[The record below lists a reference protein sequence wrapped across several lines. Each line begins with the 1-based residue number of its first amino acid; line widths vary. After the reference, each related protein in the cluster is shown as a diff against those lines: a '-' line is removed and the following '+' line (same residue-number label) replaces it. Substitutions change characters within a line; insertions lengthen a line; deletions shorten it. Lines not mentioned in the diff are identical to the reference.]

1 MKALGAPEGALERLA
16 EEALAAIPVLAGRT
30 IRYGVACPGVA
41 SPSYHGVE
49 SATFH
54 VAVEP
59 DAEPAYFLKVTEPAA
74 AALIDPAHAFGAA
87 ARFAAL
93 GLAPEPLHLARE
105 QGAILFRHLGPEWR
119 PATLDRF
126 RRPEAV
132 AAVIG
137 AFGRIA
143 AGAPFGRRWSVFDG
157 IRSLR
162 TIIGAEADRLPP
174 DLPPET
180 WFLFDWCDAIEAAL
194 TAAGTES
201 RPAHA
206 DPHASNLLF
215 SPDGGLRLVD
225 FDMACDTDPH
235 HQLGAFL
242 NEACTFESEMRLGI
256 EIAEGSF
263 RADVFSRCR
272 AYAAVDDLYWG
283 LRALAMDRAS
293 PRLGLEFRKY
303 ANWRLLR
310 CRMRVGRPDF
320 EETLRTL

>member
-1 MKALGAPEGALERLA
+1 VKALGAPEGAPERLA
-16 EEALAAIPVLAGRT
+16 EEVLAATPFLAGRT

-49 SATFH
+49 SATFL
-54 VAVEP
+54 VAEDP
-59 DAEPAYFLKVTEPAA
+59 DAEPAFFLKVTEPAA
-74 AALIDPAHAFGAA
+74 ASLIDPAHAFDAA
-87 ARFAAL
+87 HRFAAL
-93 GLAPEPLHLARE
+93 GLAPEPLHLAAE

-119 PATLDRF
+119 PATLDLL
-126 RRPEAV
+126 RRPDAV

-137 AFGRIA
+137 AFGRIS

-157 IRSLR
+157 IRTLR
-162 TIIGAEADRLPP
+162 AVIGAEADRLPP
-174 DLPPET
+174 DLPPDA
-180 WFLFDWCDAIEAAL
+180 WFLFDWCETIEAAL
-194 TAAGTES
+194 AAAGTEC

-215 SPDGGLRLVD
+215 APDGGLRLVD

-242 NEACTFESEMRLGI
+242 NEICPFESEMRLGI
-256 EIAEGSF
+256 EIAEG
-263 RADVFSRCR
+263 RYRTDVFSRCR
-272 AYAAVDDLYWG
+272 AYAAADDLYWG
-283 LRALAMDRAS
+283 LRALAMDRVS
-293 PRLGLEFRKY
+293 PRRSLEFRKY